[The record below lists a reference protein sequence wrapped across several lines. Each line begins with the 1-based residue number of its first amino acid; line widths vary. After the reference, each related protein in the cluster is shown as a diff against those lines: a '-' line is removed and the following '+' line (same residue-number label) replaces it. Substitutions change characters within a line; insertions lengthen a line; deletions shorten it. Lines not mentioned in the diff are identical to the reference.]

1 MKNDALLQLLSRM
14 GSNGRAE
21 CEDEGAFCKM
31 FYPVPEQMK
40 ALDPDVTLILGGRGS
55 GKTSLFRAVAE
66 FGLTETFRN
75 LYPKARIPEF
85 CNWVGVDLV
94 GKTVPDQTRL
104 RRFFGDPGTTEDQAH
119 DFWQCLLVRDL
130 WHELDEEGR
139 KGCMPMKKAS
149 SSIVEALLDAAK
161 ACSNAAASA
170 LDRLDDR
177 LEHKRRILFVGYDDL
192 DLLVTHSGRAASTLI
207 GFWASRSRRWNGIRA
222 KLFMRSDTYR
232 RFGVEGGPDLA
243 KISANRME
251 LNWSDESLLGLL
263 VKRILNTDVDNW
275 RKKLGIKKNQLWEDP
290 LLGWSHYWETPENL
304 RSVVHALLGPYMGA
318 GPKKGATQTWI
329 IDHIKDCRGNAVPRF
344 LVRMFELA
352 AELQIKSDYAGP
364 TLLAPMFL
372 RQALTTI
379 SEEHVKASLPE
390 WPWLEGFKQ
399 RVTRLSKLRN
409 VPFERKSF
417 EVQMRKNW
425 NDSWGSNVDAP
436 CEDPGDF
443 VPMLLDSGILRERK
457 DGRLETTDLYL
468 DGLGFKRKGGVRRRA
483 PKSIGD

>member
-21 CEDEGAFCKM
+21 SEDREAFCKM

-40 ALDPDVTLILGGRGS
+40 ALDPDVTLILGSRGS

-75 LYPKARIPEF
+75 LYPKARIPEN
-85 CNWVGVDLV
+85 CQWVGVGLA
-94 GKTVPDQTRL
+94 GKTVPNQTQL

-119 DFWQCLLVRDL
+119 DFWQCLLVREL
-130 WHELDEEGR
+130 WELLDEEGR
-139 KGCMPMKKAS
+139 KGCMPLKNAS
-149 SSIVEALLDAAK
+149 SSIVEALLDAAR
-161 ACSNAAASA
+161 ACSDAAASA

-177 LEHKRRILFVGYDDL
+177 LEHKRQILFVGYDDL
-192 DLLVTHSGRAASTLI
+192 DLLVTQSGRAASTLI

-222 KLFMRSDTYR
+222 KLFMRSDIYQ

-263 VKRILNTDVDNW
+263 IKRVLNTDMESW
-275 RKKLGIKKNQLWEDP
+275 RKTLGLKQSQLRMDP
-290 LLGWSHYWETPENL
+290 KLGWSLLSETPETL

-329 IDHIKDCRGNAVPRF
+329 IDHIKDCQGNAVPRF
-344 LVRMFELA
+344 LVGMFELA
-352 AELQIKSDYAGP
+352 AQLQIKSDYAGP
-364 TLLAPMFL
+364 TLLAPTFL

-399 RVTRLSKLRN
+399 RITRLSKLRN
-409 VPFERKSF
+409 VPFERKYF
-417 EVQMRKNW
+417 EVQIRKNW
-425 NDSWGSNVDAP
+425 NDSWGNNVEAP
-436 CEDPGDF
+436 CEDSGDF
-443 VPMLLDSGILRERK
+443 VPLLLDAGILRERK

-483 PKSIGD
+483 PRSVGN